1 LEKEVDRIGSLVDEF
16 LKQELGIE
24 RKAGMSINI
33 VSLGRASV
41 LGLALMLANT
51 SPAGGQAQP
60 AGGQGQRTLYE
71 RLGGYTAISAVV
83 DDFEDRLFV
92 DPKVGKYF
100 VGMGTDTREL
110 FKQKTKNLVCNV
122 TGGPCKVISRTAKTT
137 HAGLGITDAEF
148 NIVVGHL
155 SESLDKYK
163 APAAE
168 KKELMDIVETLRKDI
183 VER

>member
-1 LEKEVDRIGSLVDEF
+1 
-16 LKQELGIE
+16 
-24 RKAGMSINI
+24 MSMKI
-33 VSLGRASV
+33 VSLVRASL
-41 LGLALMLANT
+41 LGLALMLAHT
-51 SPAGGQAQP
+51 LPAVGQAKPGDGQGQPAGGQA
-60 AGGQGQRTLYE
+60 QRTLYE

-155 SESLDKYK
+155 SEALDKYK

>member
-1 LEKEVDRIGSLVDEF
+1 MNMVSLV
-16 LKQELGIE
+16 
-24 RKAGMSINI
+24 RS
-33 VSLGRASV
+33 SL
-41 LGLALMLANT
+41 LGLALMVANP
-51 SPAGGQAQP
+51 SPAGAQA
-60 AGGQGQRTLYE
+60 QRTLYE

-137 HAGLGITDAEF
+137 HAGLGITNAEF

-155 SESLDKYK
+155 SEALDKYK
-163 APAAE
+163 APAVE
-168 KKELMDIVETLRKDI
+168 KKELLDIVETLRKDI

>member
-1 LEKEVDRIGSLVDEF
+1 
-16 LKQELGIE
+16 
-24 RKAGMSINI
+24 MNI
-33 VSLGRASV
+33 VFLVRASL
-41 LGLALMLANT
+41 LGLALMIANT
-51 SPAGGQAQP
+51 SLAVGQAQPAGGQVQPAGGQVQPGGGQAQP
-60 AGGQGQRTLYE
+60 AGGQEQRTLYE

-83 DDFEDRLFV
+83 NDFEDRLFA

-122 TGGPCKVISRTAKTT
+122 TGGPCKVISRSAKTT

-148 NIVVGHL
+148 DIVAGHL
-155 SESLDKYK
+155 SDVLDKYK
-163 APAAE
+163 VPAAE
-168 KKELMDIVETLRKDI
+168 HKELMAIVESLRKDI

>member
-1 LEKEVDRIGSLVDEF
+1 
-16 LKQELGIE
+16 
-24 RKAGMSINI
+24 MSMNI
-33 VSLGRASV
+33 VSLVRALL

-51 SPAGGQAQP
+51 SPAGGQVQP
-60 AGGQGQRTLYE
+60 AGGQAQRTLYE
-71 RLGGYTAISAVV
+71 RLGGYNGISAVV

-122 TGGPCKVISRTAKTT
+122 TGGPCKVISRPAKTV

-148 NIVVGHL
+148 DIVVGHL
-155 SESLDKYK
+155 SEVLDKYK
-163 APAAE
+163 VPAAE
-168 KKELMDIVETLRKDI
+168 HKELMAIIATLRKDI